1 MIPVLR
7 PPLGSPLLIALTTAQ
22 NSNKR
27 THCILVDG
35 ESLRIRNSFYMQ
47 YTYSNL
53 NSPPSRNNTRTVKLL
68 SQFNFLKRKS
78 AVKDLLKICYF
89 NRSMFEWLQRSFNIT
104 PSYQIYRPMFK
115 LSLYPLFRG
124 LLSLAGHWRVTV
136 KLSRA
141 LRLYRKMQETKGLT
155 VWDTE
160 RIDEI

>member
-1 MIPVLR
+1 
-7 PPLGSPLLIALTTAQ
+7 
-22 NSNKR
+22 
-27 THCILVDG
+27 
-35 ESLRIRNSFYMQ
+35 
-47 YTYSNL
+47 
-53 NSPPSRNNTRTVKLL
+53 
-68 SQFNFLKRKS
+68 
-78 AVKDLLKICYF
+78 
-89 NRSMFEWLQRSFNIT
+89 MFEWLQRSFNIT

-141 LRLYRKMQETKGLT
+141 LRVYRKMQETKALT